1 MSSPVPKR
9 GQFRLQLV
17 IAIVLATSATS
28 GTSVLASD
36 LAMDGFTSR
45 IFAKGL
51 NQPQALVPLT
61 DSSVLIAERPGHIL
75 FLEGDTRTDLG
86 AITVEGAKLFY
97 VSGSPFTEGLKDLV
111 KIPGEQ
117 SNYLWCMTTGDENA
131 FRWTVGR
138 ADIKTQGGSPPTMTN
153 EIVWQSDPQTW
164 TRSNPPPFSGCRLA
178 FDGPDVIVALGANS
192 RASGS
197 GRIIRFARSAPSAPH
212 LISSGHRN
220 PSGLVLSDGVLWETE
235 HGPKGGDELNV
246 ITEGGDYGWPTVS
259 RGTPD
264 DGNHRSFATGRPG
277 LVDPVLAWTPAIA
290 PSSLT
295 QWRGKLYVG
304 TLKGPGVIELTVKG
318 RNVVSQVR
326 FFESSQRIRD
336 VRAAPDG
343 SSLWVMTDGPN
354 AELIQVRSKEA
365 AR

>member
-1 MSSPVPKR
+1 MSSPVQKR
-9 GQFRLQLV
+9 GQLRLQLV
-17 IAIVLATSATS
+17 IAMVLTASATS
-28 GTSVLASD
+28 VSASD

-61 DSSVLIAERPGHIL
+61 DSSVLIAERSGHIL
-75 FLEGDTRTDLG
+75 FLESDTRTDLG
-86 AITVEGAKLFY
+86 AITVEGAKLFF
-97 VSGSPFTEGLKDLV
+97 VPGSPFTEGLKDLV

-117 SNYLWCMTTGDENA
+117 NNYLWCMTTGDENA
-131 FRWTVGR
+131 FQWTVGR
-138 ADIKTQGGSPPTMTN
+138 ADIKTQRGAPPAMTN
-153 EIVWQSDPQTW
+153 EIVWQSDPQVW

-178 FDGPDVIVALGANS
+178 FDGTDVIVALGANS

-197 GRIIRFARSAPSAPH
+197 GRIIRFARSSPSAPH
-212 LISSGHRN
+212 LISSGNRN
-220 PSGLVLSDGVLWETE
+220 PSGLLLSDGVLWETE

-246 ITEGGDYGWPTVS
+246 IAEGGDYGWPAVS
-259 RGTPD
+259 SGTPD
-264 DGNHRSFATGRPG
+264 DGMHRSFAIGRQG
-277 LVDPVLAWTPAIA
+277 LVDPALAWTPAIA

-304 TLKGPGVIELTVKG
+304 TLKGAGVIELTVRG
-318 RNVVSQVR
+318 RNVVSQAR

-336 VRAAPDG
+336 VRAAPDD
-343 SSLWVMTDGPN
+343 SSLWVMTDG
-354 AELIQVRSKEA
+354 ADADLIQVRPKEA